1 MDEICNPTY
10 GLVDDLLELLT
21 KSKALHILLEL
32 DRASHPL
39 RFTDLKQR
47 VGAASTTVSRRLRE
61 LEQHRL
67 TDRVSKS
74 SGAGETQLYTLSED
88 AKMLSP
94 IMQSLYD
101 WVEAR
106 GALALS

>member
-32 DRASHPL
+32 DRAPHPL

-61 LEQHRL
+61 LEEHRL
-67 TDRVSKS
+67 TNRVSTS
-74 SGAGETQLYTLSED
+74 SGAVETQLYTLSED

-101 WVEAR
+101 WVETR
-106 GALALS
+106 GTLASS